1 MVQSQVRLANQ
12 KELSKAR
19 PSIKKDD
26 YIKCPFCSE
35 TIAGKYERLIIAEM
49 LYHALN
55 VHSKDAFINYI
66 SDHNVTMSIPESEM
80 VYESR

>member
-1 MVQSQVRLANQ
+1 MRLANQ

-26 YIKCPFCSE
+26 YYIKCPFCSK

-66 SDHNVTMSIPESEM
+66 CDHHVTMSIPESEM
-80 VYESR
+80 VYGNPN